1 VENEDVV
8 AEILQNFPS
17 WELKCPTRLASTW
30 KRRGF
35 VTSGLSES
43 QANCLIRCH
52 PEDGMNGFF
61 VALFV
66 RKQQTEQCSAKREVR
81 DFDVSAETEVRQLK
95 RRRHPSPR
103 RWRPIHKLVMA

>member
-1 VENEDVV
+1 VV
-8 AEILQNFPS
+8 AEILKSFPS
-17 WELKCPTRLASTW
+17 WELKCPTRLSSTW

-35 VTSGLSES
+35 ATNGLSES

-66 RKQQTEQCSAKREVR
+66 RKGRPEQCPAKRESR
-81 DFDVSAETEVRQLK
+81 DFDASEDTEVRRLK
-95 RRRHPSPR
+95 RRRLDPLR
-103 RWRPIHKLVMA
+103 QWKPIHKLRF